1 LFAADQVVGYA
12 KVFGGEASSIGL
24 KSKTPVRM
32 MVQRSGA
39 DKIIARVV
47 YTGPVRAPIEAGQQI
62 GVIKVWRG
70 ETVALETPL
79 YAEAAVAKGSM
90 TQKALDTAG
99 EMMIGLFR
107 AGAERAFAKDK
118 APKTQ

>member
-1 LFAADQVVGYA
+1 MIGFA
-12 KVFGGEASSIGL
+12 KVFGGEASSVGL

-39 DKIIARVV
+39 DKVIARIV

-62 GVIKVWRG
+62 GVVKVCRG
-70 ETVALETPL
+70 ETVAMEAPL
-79 YAEAAVAKGSM
+79 YADASIARGSM
-90 TQKALDTAG
+90 TQKAIDTAG
-99 EMMIGLFR
+99 EMMTGLFR
-107 AGAERAFAKDK
+107 AGVEKALSRDK

>member
-1 LFAADQVVGYA
+1 
-12 KVFGGEASSIGL
+12 
-24 KSKTPVRM
+24 M

-79 YAEAAVAKGSM
+79 YAEAAVARGSM

-107 AGAERAFAKDK
+107 AGVEKAFAKDK

>member
-1 LFAADQVVGYA
+1 
-12 KVFGGEASSIGL
+12 
-24 KSKTPVRM
+24 M

-39 DKIIARVV
+39 DKIIARIV
-47 YTGPVRAPIEAGQQI
+47 YTGPVRAPIDAGQAI
-62 GVIKVWRG
+62 GVVKVWRG
-70 ETVALETPL
+70 DVVALEAPL

-107 AGAERAFAKDK
+107 QGVEKALSKDK